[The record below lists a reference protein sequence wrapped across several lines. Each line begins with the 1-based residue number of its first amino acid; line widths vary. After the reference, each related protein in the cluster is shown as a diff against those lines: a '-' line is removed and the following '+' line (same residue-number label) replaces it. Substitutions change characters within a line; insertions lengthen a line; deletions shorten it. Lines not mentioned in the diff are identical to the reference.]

1 MRTRAFTSGLG
12 LGRVLFNDLYRY
24 TFFFSARH
32 RRAAGTFFF
41 FVGNQE
47 LIRSEAPL
55 SSRLQVTHARCI
67 FFYAVVI
74 AVERS
79 RRVCARSFRRVEKKM
94 GEGGEREKKRKTL
107 AHFTHT
113 TRRFSSR
120 AGDKTPRDAQIIIR
134 VAFSRLFA
142 GSLKSR
148 AIRRDL
154 GAKKIF
160 PPLAGMGR
168 ERERERNYS
177 ISNAPLRRRTSFLV
191 HRHRESGAFCVTGVT
206 GG

>member
-1 MRTRAFTSGLG
+1 M
-12 LGRVLFNDLYRY
+12 LFNDLYRY

-32 RRAAGTFFF
+32 RRAAGTSFF

-94 GEGGEREKKRKTL
+94 GEGGQREKKKKNSRTL
-107 AHFTHT
+107 YTHDAPFLVA
-113 TRRFSSR
+113 RRGQN
-120 AGDKTPRDAQIIIR
+120 APRRPNYYPRR
-134 VAFSRLFA
+134 VLAIVR
-142 GSLKSR
+142 GIPEKSR
-148 AIRRDL
+148 YPARSRREKNISPSC
-154 GAKKIF
+154 G
-160 PPLAGMGR
+160 GE
-168 ERERERNYS
+168 EREREKLFHFECTPS
-177 ISNAPLRRRTSFLV
+177 EADLV
-191 HRHRESGAFCVTGVT
+191 PRSSTP
-206 GG
+206 